1 MEFYGVAV
9 VVVHC
14 PFLWPFTGFPHLEH
28 VYVFVLQVTAVADF
42 RPFYE
47 TLRATTKLN

>member
-14 PFLWPFTGFPHLEH
+14 PFLWPFTGFPCLEH
-28 VYVFVLQVTAVADF
+28 VFVSVLQVTAVA
-42 RPFYE
+42 
-47 TLRATTKLN
+47 AG

>member
-28 VYVFVLQVTAVADF
+28 VYIFVLQV
-42 RPFYE
+42 
-47 TLRATTKLN
+47 KLLLISGLFMRL